1 MLGVTA
7 GESAV
12 HGEVAPGLEEGE
24 QGFRRNFAQR
34 QELGAA
40 RDLPQR

>member
-7 GESAV
+7 SESTAR
-12 HGEVAPGLEEGE
+12 GEVAPGFEEGE
-24 QGFRRNFAQR
+24 QEFRRNFAQR

-40 RDLPQR
+40 RDLPQK